1 MKQTYIRC
9 PRCEL
14 NYILK
19 REKFCNVCKQ
29 EMKALGTLGAEEN
42 LDLELCPLCKINY
55 INPDED
61 VCPSCAKERELED
74 GEESVGKYGSESEWD
89 AYTNPDDDDTFED
102 EETGDMVSIS
112 NLDDTSIDD
121 DDMDLG
127 LDVDEDDAEDEA
139 FDSDFD
145 DSFGNIDDDLDDDD
159 LDEDDIDEDD
169 EIEELPKKKK
179 RK

>member
-19 REKFCNVCKQ
+19 KDKFCNVCKQ

-61 VCPSCAKERELED
+61 ICPACAKERELED
-74 GEESVGKYGSESEWD
+74 GEEGVGKYGSDNDWSS
-89 AYTNPDDDDTFED
+89 YTNPDDDDGSYED
-102 EETGDMVSIS
+102 EETGDMVSIT
-112 NLDDTSIDD
+112 NLDDGPIED

-127 LDVDEDDAEDEA
+127 LSDDDDDMSEEDET

-145 DSFGNIDDDLDDDD
+145 DAFDNLDDDD
-159 LDEDDIDEDD
+159 DEDDDDDDFEEDEK
-169 EIEELPKKKK
+169 PKK
-179 RK
+179 RKK